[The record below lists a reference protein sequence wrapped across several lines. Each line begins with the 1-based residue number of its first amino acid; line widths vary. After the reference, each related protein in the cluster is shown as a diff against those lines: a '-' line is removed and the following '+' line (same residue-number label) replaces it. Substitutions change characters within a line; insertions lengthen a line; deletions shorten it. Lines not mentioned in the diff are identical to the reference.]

1 MSRRAL
7 IVALVAVSLALAV
20 TVGVLVG
27 MSLNRR
33 TSTAGASVT
42 PSVSSGSS
50 NGDTSP
56 LGSTGSA
63 PSSQLTESDLGLV
76 SVNAGCEYLDSVGVY
91 WVSAI
96 AVHGVDVGATKADA
110 LTDADRAMIQEVHR
124 SLAAATVHDQRWAP
138 LQSLVTRDEVTAI
151 TRWDQGGV
159 SAHDAVLQTVGKDED
174 TVHGECA
181 AARDELKS
189 AAQAR
194 NLSPQ
199 EMLQHGGATDRQVQ
213 NWILWSD

>member
-1 MSRRAL
+1 MPRRAL

-27 MSLNRR
+27 MNLNRR
-33 TSTAGASVT
+33 TSTASASVSR
-42 PSVSSGSS
+42 SVASGSS

-63 PSSQLTESDLGLV
+63 PSNQLTESELGLV
-76 SVNAGCEYLDSVGVY
+76 SVNAGCEWLDLVGQY

-96 AVHGVDVGATKADA
+96 AVHAVDVGATKPDS
-110 LTDADRAMIQEVHR
+110 LTDPDRAMIQEVHR
-124 SLAAATVHDQRWAP
+124 SLAAAAVHDQRWAS
-138 LQSLVTRDEVTAI
+138 LQSLVTRDEATAI
-151 TRWDQGGV
+151 ARWDQGRV
-159 SAHDAVLQTVGKDED
+159 SAHDAVLQTVGNDED

-199 EMLQHGGATDRQVQ
+199 QMLQLGGATDRQVQ